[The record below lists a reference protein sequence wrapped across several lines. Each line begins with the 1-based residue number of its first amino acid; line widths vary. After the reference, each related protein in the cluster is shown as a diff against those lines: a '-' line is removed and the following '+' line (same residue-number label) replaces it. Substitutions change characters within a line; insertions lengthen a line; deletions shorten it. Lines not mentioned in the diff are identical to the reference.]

1 VKTHIFEIVDLKW
14 QHGLQLLASTLLRRP
29 SPRSLGGTAF
39 SSILRAPF
47 AKVVDSITHNY
58 LGLGALQKKGQ
69 LLEHAQAIYM
79 STISHR
85 VKEI

>member
-1 VKTHIFEIVDLKW
+1 
-14 QHGLQLLASTLLRRP
+14 
-29 SPRSLGGTAF
+29 LGRGVGDA
-39 SSILRAPF
+39 LRAPF